1 MQPLLPPPPPCIPF
15 IQRTIL
21 GTLEDL
27 LQEYT
32 NLRTDTT
39 TQGATRGAARGATDR
54 ADTANT
60 ADTADAADTADRAD
74 TTADTAVYD
83 TNMRHAR
90 VVAMGAER
98 VLRSAIKQTRL
109 RWSSLLSFDYPRLF

>member
-60 ADTADAADTADRAD
+60 ADTTDTADM
-74 TTADTAVYD
+74 TADTAIYD